1 MLNVLIENNGITAV
15 VDGEFSPS
23 GDAFLMAFPDGF
35 IVSESADWAWNGTAL
50 VRDPALVLARKKAYR
65 LSELAAY
72 RFQKETAGIVINGM
86 TIKTDVD
93 SQAKLTGAWSFSQL
107 NPAVLIDWKAES
119 GWIQIDAA
127 TIAAIAGAVATHV
140 QACFSTERI
149 HAEAIAALETS
160 EAVAAYDI
168 STLWS
173 N

>member
-119 GWIQIDAA
+119 GWIQIDAV
-127 TIAAIAGAVATHV
+127 TITAIANAVATHV
-140 QACFSTERI
+140 QSCFSTERI
-149 HAEAIAALETS
+149 HAEAIAALATS
-160 EAVAAYDI
+160 EEVAAYDL
-168 STLWS
+168 TTGWPD
-173 N
+173 